1 MSHALRTFVGLAVAV
16 TSTQGFYLPGVAP
29 RAYVKDELLPLLVNR
44 LDSTESIIPYD
55 YYHFDFCEMGET
67 AESDADG
74 TAHPKEGA
82 KVSENLGQILL
93 GERIRHSPYEIRMRE
108 DVYCR
113 PLCQRKYNFDDKKSR
128 HKFKLLKNAI
138 KKDYMHHWII
148 DNLPAVECTSNCRGG
163 VEYHEQPY
171 YRLGFP
177 VGCAIGEARKSM
189 TICTVNTISNMYP
202 EETFINNH
210 VDLVIDFHESTEF
223 TGARIVGVQVSP
235 RSIRHKS
242 YKEVD
247 CGHEVDPQPFKL
259 TKDSKKLDLVYT
271 YSVAFRPS
279 PLKWAS
285 RWDSYLQ
292 SAENTSIHWFS
303 IVNSLIIVVFLS
315 GMIGVILV
323 KTLHKDISR
332 YNNAD
337 ESEDAQEEF
346 GWKLVHGD
354 VFRPPS
360 NPMLLSVL
368 LGTGSQIMGVVC
380 VTLLF
385 ACLGFLSPATRGGL
399 MTSMLVMYVF
409 LGTPAGFVSSRMY
422 KMFGGEQ
429 WKSNVLV
436 TAFLVPSIIFAV
448 FFVLNLI
455 LWAKESSA
463 AVPFGTLVALVLMW
477 FFISVP
483 LTSLGAYLG
492 VQAAGD
498 RAAGPHQPDSAA
510 DPTAVAVHPVLAG
523 GADGWHPAV
532 WVHLHPALLHPE
544 LDLGPQA
551 VLRFWVSLPS
561 LCHPL
566 RDGGGVDDSAVLLP
580 PVRRELPLVVAG
592 LPVVGVM
599 RLLRVPVCHH
609 LLHSS
614 DGGGRHDQPG
624 ALHRIHLGGGAALL
638 GDDRH
643 DRFLWVLRVCAQDL
657 LGRQGG
663 LSLAPKTNKQEKM
676 AESETRARSTVRACS
691 HHTHPPRY
699 TCTRAGRAKYPVETA
714 RCPGVSHVALPG
726 RPLKNRR

>member
-1 MSHALRTFVGLAVAV
+1 MRFALSIVGVSAALVATPV
-16 TSTQGFYLPGVAP
+16 YGFYLPGVAP

-67 AESDADG
+67 AETDEDG
-74 TAHPKEGA
+74 TAKPKEGA

-113 PLCQRKYNFDDKKSR
+113 PLCQRKYNFDDKKSK
-128 HKFKLLKNAI
+128 HKFKLLSNAI

-163 VEYHEQPY
+163 VQPHEQPY

-202 EETFINNH
+202 EEVFINNH
-210 VDLVIDFHESTEF
+210 VDLVIDFHESAEF

-247 CGHEVDPQPFKL
+247 CGHDVDPQPFKL
-259 TKDSKKLDLVYT
+259 NKDSKKLDLVYT

-315 GMIGVILV
+315 GMICIILIR
-323 KTLHKDISR
+323 TLHKDISR

-354 VFRPPS
+354 VFRPPGS
-360 NPMLLSVL
+360 PMILAVL

-380 VTLLF
+380 VTLFF

-409 LGTPAGFVSSRMY
+409 LGAVSGFVSSRMY

-429 WKSNVLV
+429 WKSNVIA
-436 TAFLVPSIIFAV
+436 TAFLIPSVIFAT

-455 LWAKESSA
+455 LWSKQSSA

-477 FFISVP
+477 FCISVP
-483 LTSLGAYLG
+483 LTFLGAYLG
-492 VQAAGD
+492 FKRPAIEQPVRTNQIPRQIPPQTLFTQFWPGVLMGGILPFGCIFIQLFFILNSIWGHKLYYVFGFLFLVFVILCVTVVESTILLCYFHLCAENYHWWW
-498 RAAGPHQPDSAA
+498 RAFLSSGSCVFYVFLYALIFYIRRMEVDG
-510 DPTAVAVHPVLAG
+510 TVNLVLYVG
-523 GADGWHPAV
+523 YTFVMG
-532 WVHLHPALLHPE
+532 
-544 LDLGPQA
+544 
-551 VLRFWVSLPS
+551 VLFWVMTGTIGFFGCFAFVRKIYSVVK
-561 LCHPL
+561 
-566 RDGGGVDDSAVLLP
+566 VD
-580 PVRRELPLVVAG
+580 
-592 LPVVGVM
+592 
-599 RLLRVPVCHH
+599 
-609 LLHSS
+609 
-614 DGGGRHDQPG
+614 
-624 ALHRIHLGGGAALL
+624 
-638 GDDRH
+638 
-643 DRFLWVLRVCAQDL
+643 
-657 LGRQGG
+657 
-663 LSLAPKTNKQEKM
+663 
-676 AESETRARSTVRACS
+676 
-691 HHTHPPRY
+691 
-699 TCTRAGRAKYPVETA
+699 
-714 RCPGVSHVALPG
+714 
-726 RPLKNRR
+726 